1 VAVTEVV
8 EEFLTALA
16 DRGYEPLLAKTS
28 GVLAIHL
35 VGGPQRDRW
44 VMAVD
49 KGNVTVGRGGFAA
62 DATITLDRSL
72 FERMVQGR
80 ANAMAAVLRGAVNI
94 DGDLD
99 LLLAIQ
105 RVFPGPNDG
114 GADQGESRL

>member
-1 VAVTEVV
+1 VAVTDVV
-8 EEFLTALA
+8 EEFLIALA

-28 GVLAIHL
+28 GALAIHL
-35 VGGPQRDRW
+35 VGGPHPDRW

-49 KGNVTVGRGGFAA
+49 KGNVTVAREGLAA

-80 ANAMAAVLRGAVNI
+80 ANAMAAVLRGAAKI

-114 GADQGESRL
+114 GADQGESRP

>member
-1 VAVTEVV
+1 MTDVV

-28 GVLAIHL
+28 GALAVHL
-35 VGGPQRDRW
+35 VGGPHPNRW
-44 VMAVD
+44 VLAVD
-49 KGNVTVGRGGFAA
+49 KGNVTVAA
-62 DATITLDRSL
+62 DATITLDRPL

-80 ANAMAAVLRGAVNI
+80 ANAMTAVLRGAAKI

-99 LLLAIQ
+99 LLMAIQ

-114 GADQGESRL
+114 GADQGESRP